1 MGIIVELAQRK
12 KWYHSKTIWANLI
25 GVIAIIISTA
35 AANEEVAQEIMTAE
49 ASILAIINLILRV
62 VTKQGLEK

>member
-1 MGIIVELAQRK
+1 MGIIVELAHTK

-25 GVIAIIISTA
+25 GVIAIIISTV